1 MSKFI
6 GDHLNMVRETV
17 KLIIGLLIGHCKL
30 SKHMSNPDLTENAT
44 ARRQLEAHFIPM
56 QGSGQAR

>member
-1 MSKFI
+1 
-6 GDHLNMVRETV
+6 MVRETV

-30 SKHMSNPDLTENAT
+30 SKHMSNLDLTENAT